1 MAMRER
7 MTKSIGSGMVPIIEN
22 FNGTQ
27 QLIWR
32 IVMVF
37 FYYDI
42 FIMV

>member
-1 MAMRER
+1 MATRER

-27 QLIWR
+27 QLISR